1 MKLREKINV
10 KKLIINGYQ
19 FYLMIPFTLDQFLR
33 ELSQDF
39 ILHLASKGEDRY
51 VRWILEVIDPKN
63 KYFEYWVKT

>member
-51 VRWILEVIDPKN
+51 VR
-63 KYFEYWVKT
+63 